1 MKHVVK
7 SALLSAA
14 LVMAGAAASFAA
26 TVDFT
31 GAGEQGG
38 GSYTEDGLVFD
49 DIRIVNGNC
58 DSASGRPCGALN
70 DNETSTLTQV
80 GGGTFT
86 LSSFWY
92 QLLGNGNPNTLTV
105 MSDLGGLLTFASDVV
120 GHNDDG
126 HTVDLTGLAL
136 FQNISSLTFSTT
148 DGGNVRIDDLVLAGT
163 GPSEVP
169 LPAGGLLLLGGLGAL
184 AAFRRRKQA

>member
-7 SALLSAA
+7 SGLLSAA

-31 GAGEQGG
+31 GAGAQGG

-184 AAFRRRKQA
+184 AAFRPRKQA